1 MMKLHSII
9 FVVVI
14 AFAAAVAA
22 QGTIGGSVWP
32 QPVNLEMGAGGR
44 VWLDARQGANVD
56 LPAGASAVL
65 VDGAKRYASLPGAA
79 PLTVSVAVADGG
91 RSANLSLGVD
101 ESYSLSVTFSGYTT
115 SSLFSYLLK
124 KILYIVIILFIF

>member
-1 MMKLHSII
+1 MKWHSII
-9 FVVVI
+9 FVVVV
-14 AFAAAVAA
+14 AFAGAVAA
-22 QGTIGGSVWP
+22 QGAVGGSVWP

-56 LPAGASAVL
+56 LPAGASPVL
-65 VDGAKRYASLPGAA
+65 VDGAKRYASLPGALFFPFGSAATTPSGAA

-101 ESYSLSVTFSGYTT
+101 ESYSLSVTFSGYPA
-115 SSLFSYLLK
+115 F
-124 KILYIVIILFIF
+124 FIFLI